1 MSTPIKRHIADF
13 FQATTDTFSA
23 EVIEADEVSG
33 QYIVQPLMIEADGK
47 DTPEMPALAADAIK
61 PAVGDIVL
69 IVTSRNNY
77 DHELQNR
84 VTTSAGA
91 NMIIVAVFS
100 DELTRD
106 AIINITEDLN
116 VGGNFNLTG
125 NATLGAGTK
134 KMVLGESLA
143 EWAQSVDAALQLI
156 IAWGANGVAPGPTG
170 GIAPLAGVTQPVW
183 SNANLSTHHKLD

>member
-1 MSTPIKRHIADF
+1 MNTPISRSDF
-13 FQATTDTFSA
+13 FRATTDTFSA
-23 EVIEADEVSG
+23 EVIEAAEDSG
-33 QYIVQPLMIEADGK
+33 QYIVQPLMIEADAT

-69 IVTSRNNY
+69 VITSRNNY
-77 DHELQNR
+77 EHELQNR
-84 VTTSAGA
+84 VTRSTGA
-91 NMIIVAVFS
+91 NLIIVAVFS

-106 AIINITEDLN
+106 AILNITKTLN

-125 NATLGAGTK
+125 DASLGAATK

-156 IAWGANGVAPGPTG
+156 IAWGATGVAPGPTG